1 MDGDW
6 AEVKKAPKK
15 AKPQQTGGAGQPQQF
30 GGKRGKNTL
39 VAGAV
44 RPAGR
49 YGGAA
54 QQEEVVYNHASNV
67 ADYDFGDDGNDEE
80 IKFETVS
87 HTCAMSVKNAR
98 MAAELTQAALA
109 KKCNEKPSS
118 IVDVE
123 NGTARYNADL
133 LNRIE
138 RALNARIDRGR
149 KKKPVKNNNNRRY

>member
-15 AKPQQTGGAGQPQQF
+15 PKQQPMGGANQPQQF
-30 GGKRGKNTL
+30 GGKKGKNQL

-54 QQEEVVYNHASNV
+54 AQEPVVYNHASNV

-80 IKFETVS
+80 IKFEIIS

-98 MAAELTQAALA
+98 MAAEMTQAALA
-109 KKCNEKPSS
+109 KKCNEKPAS

-149 KKKPVKNNNNRRY
+149 KKKAPPRNAN